1 MPVPRLRR
9 PRAAAA
15 PGPVDQRLPLGRS
28 ATLGLQ
34 HVLVMYAGVVA
45 VPLILAETLGL
56 DRSQTVALVNANL
69 IVGGVGTLVQALGLW
84 RFGARFPI
92 VQGASFIGLAP
103 ALLIGERY
111 GLPSVFG
118 AVIAAG
124 ALTVVLAPVFSRLLR
139 FFPPVVIG
147 SLVTIVGISLMPAA
161 AGWLGGGEGS
171 EDFGAPVHLLLGL
184 LTVATTIAVHV
195 LGRGLWSSLS
205 VLAGLAVGT
214 CAAFLTGTT
223 DFGGVSEA
231 PWVGLAAPLSF
242 GAPRFEVVPV
252 LMMSLAMLVILA
264 ETTGNMLAIGHI
276 VGVRVDRRRLAD
288 AFRADGLASML
299 GGLYNGFPL
308 NAFSQNTGLLAMTRV
323 RSRFTVAAG
332 GLIMIAFG
340 LLPKIGAVVS
350 AIPPA
355 VLGGGAIVM
364 FGMTTAAGVQELA
377 RVRYAG
383 TNNALVVAVSL
394 SVGVLPMASPEL
406 FGRVHGP
413 LGLVLE
419 SGIFLGAITAVL
431 LNALLHR
438 PAREEERGGPES
450 SAPEPPADGGR
461 DDERNHMA
469 DTAAPTAGTPTDQD
483 IELLRRAFALAREAA
498 GRGRHPFGALVAAAD
513 GTVIA
518 ARGNNSMPPE
528 GDPTR
533 HAELCAAAAAAQ
545 AVPLER
551 LAGATLYSSAEPC
564 AMCTGALY
572 WTGIGRLV
580 YGLSERRLLEFTGD
594 AAENPTLD
602 LPCREVLA
610 RGQRRVEVIG
620 PLLEDE
626 AALPHRGFW
635 R

>member
-9 PRAAAA
+9 PRGTAAAT
-15 PGPVDQRLPLGRS
+15 GPVDQRLPIGRS

-103 ALLIGERY
+103 ALLIGEQY

-171 EDFGAPVHLLLGL
+171 GDFGAPTDLLLGL
-184 LTVATTIAVHV
+184 LTVVATIAVHV

-205 VLAGLAVGT
+205 VLVGLAVGT
-214 CAAFLTGTT
+214 SAAFLTGTT

-231 PWVGLAAPLSF
+231 AWVGLAAPLSF
-242 GAPRFEVVPV
+242 GAPRFEIVPI

-308 NAFSQNTGLLAMTRV
+308 NAFSQNTGLLAMTKV
-323 RSRFTVAAG
+323 RSRFVVAAG

-340 LLPKIGAVVS
+340 LLPKAGAVVS

-406 FGRVHGP
+406 FGRVQGP

-431 LNALLHR
+431 LNALLGR
-438 PAREEERGGPES
+438 PAPS
-450 SAPEPPADGGR
+450 PPADGGR
-461 DDERNHMA
+461 DDERKHVT
-469 DTAAPTAGTPTDQD
+469 DTATPGTGTPSTQD
-483 IELLRRAFALAREAA
+483 IELLRRAFALAGEARE
-498 GRGRHPFGALVAAAD
+498 RGRHPFGALVAAAD

-528 GDPTR
+528 GDPTQ
-533 HAELCAAAAAAQ
+533 HAELCAAAAAARS
-545 AVPLER
+545 VPLER

-594 AAENPTLD
+594 AAENPTFD

-610 RGQRRVEVIG
+610 RGQREVEVLG

-626 AALPHRGFW
+626 AALAHQGFW